1 MPFTKRLKL
10 LENQIKISSVILA
23 KNEERN
29 IARCINS
36 QLECIDEIIVLIDE
50 ASNDKTLEIVKSF
63 PDVKYEIVKW
73 QGYAKTKQYG
83 VNKAEND
90 WIFWIDADEVITK
103 ELCRE
108 LIGFKKTAHT
118 EQAYKV
124 ARKAY
129 FLGKWIKH
137 SGWYP
142 GYVTRLFNKHK
153 VYFNSNEVHEGLI
166 VDGSTGKL
174 KNDLEHYTDPDIKH
188 YFEKF
193 NRYTTLAAKELF
205 AQGKNA
211 SLNDLLF
218 RPFFIFIKM
227 YFIKKGFLDGLH
239 GFILAVFSSLY
250 VFTKYAK
257 LWEIAKNKK

>member
-1 MPFTKRLKL
+1 M
-10 LENQIKISSVILA
+10 ENQIKISSVILA
-23 KNEERN
+23 KNEEKN
-29 IARCINS
+29 ISRCIES
-36 QLECIDEIIVLIDE
+36 QLECIDEIIVLVDKS
-50 ASNDKTLEIVKSF
+50 SNDNTLEIIKSF
-63 PDVKYEIVKW
+63 PKVKYEITEW

-90 WIFWIDADEVITK
+90 WIFWIDADEVITD
-103 ELCRE
+103 ELCDE
-108 LIGFKKTAHT
+108 LNEFKKTAPDH
-118 EQAYKV
+118 QAYAV

-137 SGWYP
+137 SSWYP
-142 GYVTRLFNKHK
+142 GYVTRLFNKSNA
-153 VYFNSNEVHEGLI
+153 YFNSNEVHEGL
-166 VDGSTGKL
+166 VVKGSTGKL

-193 NRYTTLAAKELF
+193 NRYTTLAAEELF
-205 AQGKNA
+205 RANKKA
-211 SLNDLLF
+211 SLSDLLF

-239 GFILAVFSSLY
+239 GFILAVFSSVY

-257 LWEIAKNKK
+257 LWELQNKK